1 MKLTTLL
8 TNGLSVRDG
17 IILSSLSEGARY
29 PKDLVNDMMSAAN
42 VTKISDKLVAKK
54 LITRSKNLLDKRG
67 VVLAITKAGE
77 EITSGR

>member
-17 IILSSLSEGARY
+17 IILSSLSKGARY

-54 LITRSKNLLDKRG
+54 LITRSKSMLDKRG
-67 VVLAITKAGE
+67 VLLTITKAGE
-77 EITSGR
+77 EITSGH